1 MHPQLFCFVQV
12 VILRKSL
19 ELEQKAAEVPSFYP
33 ISSSNGNG
41 GSSEG
46 SAADTID
53 SKPLAKEVDDNAHQL
68 FTCETAQYFLL
79 QEVLPRWEKFIAE
92 AAKLLKGG
100 EVPANE
106 SVPSDF
112 VANNFPFNSF
122 ITGLIN
128 PPRSLIKSIFPV
140 S

>member
-1 MHPQLFCFVQV
+1 ML
-12 VILRKSL
+12 LRKSL
-19 ELEQKAAEVPSFYP
+19 ELQQITVTSEDAAPE
-33 ISSSNGNG
+33 
-41 GSSEG
+41 
-46 SAADTID
+46 
-53 SKPLAKEVDDNAHQL
+53 SKPLVKEIEENAHQL

-100 EVPANE
+100 EGSEVLASE
-106 SVPSDF
+106 SAPSDF

-122 ITGLIN
+122 ITGFTN
-128 PPRSLIKSIFPV
+128 PPKDLIKRIFPV